1 MGQERKVLPEVTW
14 GEGLGLGGHS
24 QGPFCL
30 TRSDLI
36 SHLKGHDGNRCHIS
50 TGGQRW
56 HSVRCANPVCRA
68 RLEAEAGRESPVFP
82 QRLQICFPLRRAI
95 LERGQMLQEPLI
107 NDGIAM
113 SCKRLQWRIQG
124 QERALPIGSRS
135 SRRPSSHEFVTL
147 GAVPDA
153 ESGTG
158 FGGTGF
164 GGTWS
169 LVRRDVPCACTPTCA
184 NCKLC
189 AGSRTGGR
197 GGRGAAEGS
206 HAS

>member
-1 MGQERKVLPEVTW
+1 M
-14 GEGLGLGGHS
+14 GGHS

-184 NCKLC
+184 DCKLC

>member
-1 MGQERKVLPEVTW
+1 MSLVQGQFALPC
-14 GEGLGLGGHS
+14 S
-24 QGPFCL
+24 
-30 TRSDLI
+30 
-36 SHLKGHDGNRCHIS
+36 
-50 TGGQRW
+50 
-56 HSVRCANPVCRA
+56 RA

-82 QRLQICFPLRRAI
+82 RRLQICFPLRRAM

-107 NDGIAM
+107 NDGMVM

-135 SRRPSSHEFVTL
+135 SRRASSHEFGTL
-147 GAVPDA
+147 GAVPSA

-158 FGGTGF
+158 FGDARP
-164 GGTWS
+164 
-169 LVRRDVPCACTPTCA
+169 LVRRDVPCACTPACA
-184 NCKLC
+184 DSKPC
-189 AGSRTGGR
+189 AGRR

>member
-1 MGQERKVLPEVTW
+1 
-14 GEGLGLGGHS
+14 
-24 QGPFCL
+24 
-30 TRSDLI
+30 
-36 SHLKGHDGNRCHIS
+36 
-50 TGGQRW
+50 
-56 HSVRCANPVCRA
+56 
-68 RLEAEAGRESPVFP
+68 
-82 QRLQICFPLRRAI
+82 
-95 LERGQMLQEPLI
+95 MLQEPLI

-184 NCKLC
+184 DCKLC